1 MAEAKKMMESPEW
14 KKQMKEIT
22 NNKDFKA
29 NMEKT
34 AKLMEDPN
42 EQAKMQAKMEHLYK
56 VGAEANKEEAKNTMS
71 DAMQAM
77 NDPKV
82 MAQAVQMM
90 KDPNFKQQLQQMAK
104 DPSFKK
110 YVSAMQD
117 MMQDPATKLQME

>member
-42 EQAKMQAKMEHLYK
+42 EQAKMQAKMEHLYR

-82 MAQAVQMM
+82 MAQAAQMI
-90 KDPNFKQQLQQMAK
+90 K

-117 MMQDPATKLQME
+117 MMQDPATKLQMEQMAN